1 MHTTV
6 KAARIAG
13 AIYLCEI
20 VVGPFNLVYIPR
32 ALVVSGDAT
41 ATAAKILA
49 HQTMFELAILSDLF
63 AGVASICLVLALYR
77 LFEDVDRFQAA
88 AMVIFGGLTIAP
100 IFFLNSLNWIAA
112 LTLVRGGSYLSA
124 FTTQQQQSLAMLFLH
139 LHGQGNLVDSVFWGL
154 WLFPL
159 GSLVVKS
166 RFIPRFLG
174 YWLILEGFVYVA
186 FAIVS
191 IVAPDYGDAIF
202 IYGQPVF
209 FAEIAIMLFLLIKG
223 ANVPRVSVTARG
235 R

>member
-1 MHTTV
+1 
-6 KAARIAG
+6 
-13 AIYLCEI
+13 
-20 VVGPFNLVYIPR
+20 
-32 ALVVSGDAT
+32 
-41 ATAAKILA
+41 
-49 HQTMFELAILSDLF
+49 
-63 AGVASICLVLALYR
+63 
-77 LFEDVDRFQAA
+77 
-88 AMVIFGGLTIAP
+88 
-100 IFFLNSLNWIAA
+100 
-112 LTLVRGGSYLSA
+112 LSA